1 MGYTLGNKG
10 VFMIRFLQGTLLA
23 ADDRGLV
30 LLTPGGVGYE
40 VAVPTS
46 VLAAL
51 PATGGEVSLHVH
63 TQVAEKAI
71 DLFGFMESDDLELFR
86 TLISIDKL
94 GPKKAMAILSMF
106 DAEHLREVA
115 FREDAAALSTVP
127 GIGPKSAKQIL
138 WHLKDKVN
146 KLGTGAG
153 SARSKGDKLP
163 GMRGEYLDTLA
174 GLKGLGYSEDEVR
187 PMIMEIFDAEPDLD
201 AAGAIRAVLKKI
213 AAARS

>member
-1 MGYTLGNKG
+1 MIGY
-10 VFMIRFLQGTLLA
+10 LQGTLLA
-23 ADDRGLV
+23 AHDKGLV

-40 VAVPTS
+40 VAAPTS
-46 VLAAL
+46 VLARL
-51 PATGGEVSLHVH
+51 PGRGGEVSLFVH
-63 TQVAEKAI
+63 TQVGEKAI
-71 DLFGFMESDDLELFR
+71 DLFGFLESDDLDLFR

-94 GPKKAMAILSMF
+94 GPKKALAILSMF

-115 FREDAAALSTVP
+115 YREDATTLSTVP

-146 KLGTGAG
+146 KLSPAPSRG
-153 SARSKGDKLP
+153 SAKVEGP
-163 GMRGEYLDTLA
+163 RGEYLDTLA

-187 PMIMEIFDAEPDLD
+187 PMILEIFDAEPDLD
-201 AAGAIRAVLKKI
+201 AAGAIRATLRKI